1 MVIFVKI
8 FFKMDKRIFLILLF
22 FLFFVNTS
30 ISNTTN
36 KNREDFAFLEKSI
49 NLIFNMEASIASKI
63 RIDSVYIHNN
73 DVIIY
78 FNKTLSE
85 YPIRDSHINELYY
98 ILSTSPE
105 NIHKDKSIRLVS
117 NGSILDELVPNRIVY
132 NLKNKRDRRALTT
145 KQSLLAHNVSKLNQP
160 INGLQNR
167 HLAVWQSHG
176 YYYEQSLFRW
186 EWQRA
191 RIFQTVEDLYTQA
204 YVLPFLVP
212 MLENSGANVF
222 IPRER
227 CTSSYEW
234 ISDNDTPDSGYSE
247 INRKELWNTPV
258 QKGFANKQTN
268 YLFGENPFKMGT
280 FRAIKSIKKGDP
292 SYIYWTPTIQK
303 SGEYAVYISYH
314 TLENSTKSAR
324 YTVKY
329 SGGQQEFRINQNMG
343 SCTWIYLG
351 TFYFD
356 KDSDNQY
363 VILSNVTDRAG
374 EIVTADAV
382 KFGGGMGNI
391 ARAPHDNESILPS
404 VSGYPRFTEGA
415 RYWLQWAGFNDS
427 IYSITNNQNDY
438 TDDFSS
444 RGRWVNYLIGGSKF
458 NPDSDGLSI
467 PLDLALSFHTDA
479 GTTLNDSIIGTLA
492 IYTKISNGSDL
503 FPNGRSRLISRYL
516 TDMVQ
521 SQIVEDIKALYEPNW
536 QRRGLWDRSYSES
549 RTPNIPTILLELLS
563 HQNFADMK
571 YGLDPAFR
579 FDVSRAIYK
588 GILKYLSIQDGV
600 DYAVHPLPVNS
611 VGAVLN
617 DNNTV
622 SLSWRES
629 VDVLEP
635 TAKPTSYIVYTR
647 KNGKGFD
654 NGFIVNGT
662 STIIPI
668 EVDTHYSFKVTAI
681 NNGGESFPSEILSVY
696 KSSNSRGNVLII
708 NGFDRVSAPAS
719 FASKDSLFAGFVNSY
734 DNGVPYLNDIS
745 FIGNQYEFRREIPW
759 MDDDSPGFGAS
770 YANYENSVV
779 AGNSFDYPYIH
790 GVAFAQQ
797 GYSYY
802 SISKSFLEHQNVNIQ
817 SFDIVDVIMGKQV
830 TSKGVLNKNRFSLY
844 PKYLIKA
851 ITDFA
856 TNNKSIL
863 VSGSHIGTD
872 IWDFNID
879 TTAQNFAKDI
889 LKYKWRTNHASS
901 TGFIKNAHGSDINF
915 NADFNFWM
923 IPNSTV
929 YSVEAPDGIEPSDN
943 YSRTILRYSDN
954 NISAGI
960 SYMGNYRVVVLGF
973 PIESLSDQKQI
984 NSFIETVTNFF
995 NK

>member
-479 GTTLNDSIIGTLA
+479 GTT
-492 IYTKISNGSDL
+492 
-503 FPNGRSRLISRYL
+503 
-516 TDMVQ
+516 
-521 SQIVEDIKALYEPNW
+521 
-536 QRRGLWDRSYSES
+536 
-549 RTPNIPTILLELLS
+549 
-563 HQNFADMK
+563 
-571 YGLDPAFR
+571 
-579 FDVSRAIYK
+579 
-588 GILKYLSIQDGV
+588 
-600 DYAVHPLPVNS
+600 
-611 VGAVLN
+611 
-617 DNNTV
+617 
-622 SLSWRES
+622 
-629 VDVLEP
+629 
-635 TAKPTSYIVYTR
+635 
-647 KNGKGFD
+647 
-654 NGFIVNGT
+654 
-662 STIIPI
+662 
-668 EVDTHYSFKVTAI
+668 
-681 NNGGESFPSEILSVY
+681 
-696 KSSNSRGNVLII
+696 
-708 NGFDRVSAPAS
+708 
-719 FASKDSLFAGFVNSY
+719 
-734 DNGVPYLNDIS
+734 
-745 FIGNQYEFRREIPW
+745 
-759 MDDDSPGFGAS
+759 
-770 YANYENSVV
+770 
-779 AGNSFDYPYIH
+779 
-790 GVAFAQQ
+790 
-797 GYSYY
+797 
-802 SISKSFLEHQNVNIQ
+802 
-817 SFDIVDVIMGKQV
+817 
-830 TSKGVLNKNRFSLY
+830 
-844 PKYLIKA
+844 
-851 ITDFA
+851 
-856 TNNKSIL
+856 
-863 VSGSHIGTD
+863 
-872 IWDFNID
+872 
-879 TTAQNFAKDI
+879 
-889 LKYKWRTNHASS
+889 
-901 TGFIKNAHGSDINF
+901 
-915 NADFNFWM
+915 
-923 IPNSTV
+923 
-929 YSVEAPDGIEPSDN
+929 
-943 YSRTILRYSDN
+943 
-954 NISAGI
+954 
-960 SYMGNYRVVVLGF
+960 
-973 PIESLSDQKQI
+973 
-984 NSFIETVTNFF
+984 
-995 NK
+995 